1 MEKKNNELEEVKTLD
16 NLNLIGTEIKFGYD
30 PKSESP
36 LSWKIIALD
45 HDKVLLWSNF
55 IIKDMPYSNDLKK
68 EDYNLYYNSLIRN
81 YLNKDFMKYFSSS
94 ELSQIES
101 NGKDKVYILSIDDLN
116 RYMSIEYQKENSNL
130 RARPTPLLFSNDFET
145 NESGYGKYWLKN
157 NDSKHDYASI
167 VDSFGNITRA
177 KINNPNIGVRPAI
190 WIHLDK
196 RFKLIEE

>member
-1 MEKKNNELEEVKTLD
+1 MVNKNNELEEVKLKD

-30 PKSESP
+30 SKSEKE
-36 LSWKIIALD
+36 LVWKIIALEK
-45 HDKVLLWSNF
+45 DKVLLWSKY
-55 IIKDMPYSNDLKK
+55 IIKDVVYSKELKK
-68 EDYNLYYNSLIRN
+68 EDINLYYNSEIRK
-81 YLNKDFMKYFSSS
+81 YLLNDFLSYFSKA

-101 NGKDKVYILSIDDLN
+101 NGKDMVYILSNDDLN
-116 RYMSIEYQKENSNL
+116 RYMSIDYQKENVEL
-130 RARPTPLLFSNDFET
+130 RARPSSPLFTKGFET

-177 KINNPNIGVRPAI
+177 KINNTNVGVRPAI